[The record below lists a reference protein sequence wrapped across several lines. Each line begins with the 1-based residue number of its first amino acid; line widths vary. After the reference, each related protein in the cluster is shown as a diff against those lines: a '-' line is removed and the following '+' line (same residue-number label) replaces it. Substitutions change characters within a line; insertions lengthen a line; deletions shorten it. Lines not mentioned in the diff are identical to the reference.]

1 MSVLVST
8 QNIEEAENLSSRIL
22 IINEGRKIMFETP
35 KNIKNKKEIVIK
47 INS

>member
-8 QNIEEAENLSSRIL
+8 QHIEEAENLSTRIL
-22 IINEGRKIMFETP
+22 IINDGHKIMFDTP
-35 KNIKNKKEIVIK
+35 QNIKRQKEIVVK